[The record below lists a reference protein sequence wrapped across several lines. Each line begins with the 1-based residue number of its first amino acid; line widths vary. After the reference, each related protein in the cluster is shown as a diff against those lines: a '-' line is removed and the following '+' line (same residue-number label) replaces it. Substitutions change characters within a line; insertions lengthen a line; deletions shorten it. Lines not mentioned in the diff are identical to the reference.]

1 MGDDEVFRPAS
12 NANTAGHINWSGATM
27 NELLIGL
34 PRVAGLGFRDDD
46 APTLEGREPSNDEL
60 VATMK
65 QAAEQG
71 WLASRDIV
79 RLVAKRI
86 EEAELA
92 ILGVSR
98 KLP

>member
-1 MGDDEVFRPAS
+1 
-12 NANTAGHINWSGATM
+12 M
-27 NELLIGL
+27 NELMIGL
-34 PRVAGLGFRDDD
+34 PRVAGLNFRDDA
-46 APTLEGREPSNDEL
+46 APTRDGREPSNAEL

-79 RLVAKRI
+79 RLVTKRI

-92 ILGVSR
+92 LMSMSR

>member
-1 MGDDEVFRPAS
+1 
-12 NANTAGHINWSGATM
+12 M
-27 NELLIGL
+27 NELMIGL
-34 PRVAGLGFRDDD
+34 PRVAELCFRDDGV
-46 APTLEGREPSNDEL
+46 PTLERREPSNDEL

-79 RLVAKRI
+79 RLVARRI
-86 EEAELA
+86 EEAEFA
-92 ILGVSR
+92 VLGVSR

>member
-1 MGDDEVFRPAS
+1 
-12 NANTAGHINWSGATM
+12 M
-27 NELLIGL
+27 NELMIGL
-34 PRVAGLGFRDDD
+34 PRVAGLSFQND
-46 APTLEGREPSNDEL
+46 AAPMLDAREPSNDEL

-79 RLVAKRI
+79 RLVTRRI

-92 ILGVSR
+92 LMSMSR

>member
-1 MGDDEVFRPAS
+1 
-12 NANTAGHINWSGATM
+12 M
-27 NELLIGL
+27 NELMIGL
-34 PRVAGLGFRDDD
+34 PRVAGFSARDDA
-46 APTLEGREPSNDEL
+46 APTRDGREPSNDEL

-71 WLASRDIV
+71 WWASRDIV
-79 RLVAKRI
+79 RLVARRI

-92 ILGVSR
+92 LLSMSR

>member
-1 MGDDEVFRPAS
+1 
-12 NANTAGHINWSGATM
+12 M
-27 NELLIGL
+27 NELMIGL
-34 PRVAGLGFRDDD
+34 PRVAGLGFQDDA
-46 APTLEGREPSNDEL
+46 APTLDGREPSNDEL

-79 RLVAKRI
+79 RLVTRRI

-92 ILGVSR
+92 LLSMNR

>member
-1 MGDDEVFRPAS
+1 
-12 NANTAGHINWSGATM
+12 M
-27 NELLIGL
+27 NKLMIGL
-34 PRVAGLGFRDDD
+34 PRVAGLSFQDDP
-46 APTLEGREPSNDEL
+46 APTLDGGEPSNDEL
-60 VATMK
+60 VAALK

-79 RLVAKRI
+79 RLVARRI

-92 ILGVSR
+92 VLGVSR

>member
-1 MGDDEVFRPAS
+1 
-12 NANTAGHINWSGATM
+12 M
-27 NELLIGL
+27 NELMIGL
-34 PRVAGLGFRDDD
+34 PRVAGFGFRDDA
-46 APTLEGREPSNDEL
+46 APTLDGPEPSNDEL
-60 VATMK
+60 VAALK

-79 RLVAKRI
+79 RFVARRI

-92 ILGVSR
+92 LLSMSR

>member
-1 MGDDEVFRPAS
+1 
-12 NANTAGHINWSGATM
+12 M
-27 NELLIGL
+27 NELMIGL
-34 PRVAGLGFRDDD
+34 PRVAGFGFQDDA
-46 APTLEGREPSNDEL
+46 APTLDGREPSNDEL

-79 RLVAKRI
+79 RLVTRRI

-92 ILGVSR
+92 LMSMSR

>member
-1 MGDDEVFRPAS
+1 
-12 NANTAGHINWSGATM
+12 M
-27 NELLIGL
+27 NELMIGL
-34 PRVAGLGFRDDD
+34 PHVAGLGFRDDAPPMLQD
-46 APTLEGREPSNDEL
+46 DAAPTLDGREPSNNEL
-60 VATMK
+60 AAALK

-79 RLVAKRI
+79 RLVTRRI

-92 ILGVSR
+92 LLSMSR

>member
-1 MGDDEVFRPAS
+1 MRS
-12 NANTAGHINWSGATM
+12 HAGRTRTSK
-27 NELLIGL
+27 
-34 PRVAGLGFRDDD
+34 
-46 APTLEGREPSNDEL
+46 DEL

-79 RLVAKRI
+79 RLVTRRI
-86 EEAELA
+86 EEAEWALM
-92 ILGVSR
+92 SMNR